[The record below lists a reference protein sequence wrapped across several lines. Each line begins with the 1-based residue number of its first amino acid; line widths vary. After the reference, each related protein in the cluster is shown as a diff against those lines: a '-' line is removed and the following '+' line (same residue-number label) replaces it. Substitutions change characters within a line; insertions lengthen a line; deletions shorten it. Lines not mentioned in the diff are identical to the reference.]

1 MRYSHFKCLLY
12 SLPLGPREAAAFCVL
27 AVALSG
33 GPFAFEDRCR
43 SQTATTSKGWQ
54 FLLLID
60 PAHAD
65 TAFSEYVSS
74 LVNATKKSDAGRLLP
89 GERHHQA
96 RSKSIY
102 EGIAFDL
109 AAMRP

>member
-1 MRYSHFKCLLY
+1 
-12 SLPLGPREAAAFCVL
+12 V
-27 AVALSG
+27 
-33 GPFAFEDRCR
+33 
-43 SQTATTSKGWQ
+43 SKSNGDDVQ
-54 FLLLID
+54 RLLLLIG

-65 TAFSEYVSS
+65 TAFSERVSS